1 MGGKMEKVDE
11 FCERFSEEQLIADL
25 SDTLTAL
32 KSYNFFLLQVS
43 KSKMRSRKERKN
55 ALDDIKVIE
64 RLIKN
69 YELLL
74 EDLKDED

>member
-1 MGGKMEKVDE
+1 MEKLDE
-11 FCERFSEEQLIADL
+11 FCERFSEEQLVADL

-74 EDLKDED
+74 EDLKNAD

>member
-1 MGGKMEKVDE
+1 MEKVDE
-11 FCERFSEEQLIADL
+11 FCEKFSEEQLVADL
-25 SDTLTAL
+25 SDTVTAL
-32 KSYNFFLLQVS
+32 KGYNFFLLQVS
-43 KSKMRSRKERKN
+43 KSKMHSRKERKN

>member
-1 MGGKMEKVDE
+1 MDKVDE

-25 SDTLTAL
+25 SDTVTAL
-32 KSYNFFLLQVS
+32 KSYNYFLLSVS
-43 KSKMRSRKERKN
+43 KSKMRTKKERKN
-55 ALDDIKVIE
+55 ATEDIKIIE

-74 EDLKDED
+74 EDLKNED

>member
-1 MGGKMEKVDE
+1 MEKLDE
-11 FCERFSEEQLIADL
+11 FCERFSEEQLVADL
-25 SDTLTAL
+25 SDTLAAL

>member
-1 MGGKMEKVDE
+1 MEKLDE
-11 FCERFSEEQLIADL
+11 FCERFSEEQLVADL
-25 SDTLTAL
+25 SNTLTAL

-74 EDLKDED
+74 EDLKNAD

>member
-1 MGGKMEKVDE
+1 MEKLDE
-11 FCERFSEEQLIADL
+11 FCERFSEEQLVADL

>member
-1 MGGKMEKVDE
+1 MEKLDE
-11 FCERFSEEQLIADL
+11 FCERFSEDQLVADL

>member
-1 MGGKMEKVDE
+1 MEKVDE

-74 EDLKDED
+74 EDLKDGD

>member
-1 MGGKMEKVDE
+1 MEKLDE
-11 FCERFSEEQLIADL
+11 FCERFSEEQLVADL

-55 ALDDIKVIE
+55 ALDDIKLIE

-69 YELLL
+69 YELYN
-74 EDLKDED
+74 

>member
-1 MGGKMEKVDE
+1 MEKVDE
-11 FCERFSEEQLIADL
+11 FCERFSEEQLVADL
-25 SDTLTAL
+25 SDTVTAL
-32 KSYNFFLLQVS
+32 KGYNLFLSQVS

-74 EDLKDED
+74 EDLKNAD

>member
-1 MGGKMEKVDE
+1 MEKVDE
-11 FCERFSEEQLIADL
+11 FCERFSEEQLVADL

-74 EDLKDED
+74 EDLKDGD

>member
-1 MGGKMEKVDE
+1 MEKLDE
-11 FCERFSEEQLIADL
+11 FCERFSEDQLVADL

-32 KSYNFFLLQVS
+32 KCYNFFLLQVS

>member
-1 MGGKMEKVDE
+1 MEKLDE
-11 FCERFSEEQLIADL
+11 FCERFSEEQLVADL

-43 KSKMRSRKERKN
+43 KSKMRSMKERKN

>member
-1 MGGKMEKVDE
+1 MEKLDE
-11 FCERFSEEQLIADL
+11 FCEMFSEDQLVADL

>member
-1 MGGKMEKVDE
+1 MEKVDE
-11 FCERFSEEQLIADL
+11 FCERFSEEQLVADL

>member
-1 MGGKMEKVDE
+1 
-11 FCERFSEEQLIADL
+11 
-25 SDTLTAL
+25 
-32 KSYNFFLLQVS
+32 
-43 KSKMRSRKERKN
+43 MRSRKERKN

>member
-1 MGGKMEKVDE
+1 MEKLDE
-11 FCERFSEEQLIADL
+11 FCERFSEEQLVADL
-25 SDTLTAL
+25 SDTVTAL

>member
-1 MGGKMEKVDE
+1 MEKVDE

-74 EDLKDED
+74 EDFKDED

>member
-1 MGGKMEKVDE
+1 MEKLDE
-11 FCERFSEEQLIADL
+11 FCERFSEEQLVADL

-74 EDLKDED
+74 EDLNDED